1 MKRISIFVIFLGL
14 LCSSAFS
21 QVLTGN
27 WQLQSNNPA
36 VVETLNFGSG
46 LFMHLGSNFDTGQVY
61 TMQGRYVINKNIITF
76 APEGRNQ
83 FSLRLT
89 WINGYTF
96 TLSDDNTSSTF
107 VRMVS
112 DYNIPSVPNEPTYS
126 TPNTTNTNRQPCWC
140 CTGTGKCKVCS
151 GKGKIGTIPPTTCTS
166 CYGSGVC
173 KYCNGTGIFNR

>member
-14 LCSSAFS
+14 LCSSVFS
-21 QVLTGN
+21 QSLTGN

-61 TMQGRYVINKNIITF
+61 TMQGRYVIEKDIITF

-96 TLSDDNTSSTF
+96 TLSDNNTYSTF

-112 DYNIPSVPNEPTYS
+112 DYNIPSVPSAPTYS
-126 TPNTTNTNRQPCWC
+126 APPRQQTCMTC
-140 CTGTGKCKVCS
+140 YGTGSCKVC
-151 GKGKIGTIPPTTCTS
+151 G
-166 CYGSGVC
+166 
-173 KYCNGTGIFNR
+173 GTGTYRAYGQSSVCSACGGNGKCWHCHGTRIN